1 MTSNIHPTQQCWNCI
16 DEFVSLQREVRAHFN
31 CPSLI
36 GAELENQGG
45 QGAARVHWE
54 KRIFGVREKDMEALK
69 EFSRHVSSPCAS
81 VNTPQL
87 GIHYQMFLPIC
98 TEFPPSCPL
107 GRTDVCISRGN
118 TCDIQDH
125 PSSAGRLGVCVVAC
139 FLFDQMPTLCTL
151 AAWPVLHQCN
161 ISVNAT
167 LKHCAYTHNNGA
179 LRLCKHVWIV
189 N

>member
-1 MTSNIHPTQQCWNCI
+1 
-16 DEFVSLQREVRAHFN
+16 
-31 CPSLI
+31 
-36 GAELENQGG
+36 
-45 QGAARVHWE
+45 
-54 KRIFGVREKDMEALK
+54 MEALE

-107 GRTDVCISRGN
+107 GRTDVCLSRGN

-125 PSSAGRLGVCVVAC
+125 SSSAGRLWVCVIAC
-139 FLFDQMPTLCTL
+139 FLFDQMPTLCTV
-151 AAWPVLHQCN
+151 AAWPVHQCN

-167 LKHCAYTHNNGA
+167 LKHCAYAYNNSAYNNSALPAVYTCLDSQLSGCSTSAYMYTHSNGIPLTPLSWTA
-179 LRLCKHVWIV
+179 LILTTAV
-189 N
+189 